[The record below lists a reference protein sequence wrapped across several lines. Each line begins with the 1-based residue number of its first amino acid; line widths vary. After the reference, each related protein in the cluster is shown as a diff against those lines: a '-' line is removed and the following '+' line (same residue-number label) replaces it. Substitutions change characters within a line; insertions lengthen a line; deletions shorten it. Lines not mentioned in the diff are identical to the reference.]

1 MMEYL
6 ALISALSLLV
16 GMLVC
21 LEVGRRYGIRSRVN
35 EPETLATGKRI
46 VEGAFFGLFSLLLGF
61 SFAGAVGRFDQ
72 RRALIV
78 QEANEISTA
87 YQRVDLLAPDVQP
100 QMKELFRVYLDD
112 RLAVYRVLPDIDAA
126 KRELA
131 ESMDKQDQ
139 IWKLA
144 VASTRDASSHPDSG
158 LLLLPALNSMMDVSN
173 TRTWAALTH
182 PPIAIFAFLFL
193 IALICAF
200 IAGSSLAAPRSH
212 TWMHVFAFALLACL
226 SVYIILEIEFPRIGF
241 LNIQKYDR
249 ALVDVRE
256 SMK

>member
-1 MMEYL
+1 MEYL
-6 ALISALSLLV
+6 ALISALCLLV
-16 GMLVC
+16 AMLVC
-21 LEVGRRYGIRSRVN
+21 LELGRRYGLRTGLHEGEKVSG
-35 EPETLATGKRI
+35 GKRI

-61 SFAGAVGRFDQ
+61 SFSGAVGRFEI

-78 QEANEISTA
+78 QEANEVSTA

-100 QMKELFRVYLDD
+100 QMKELFRAYLDD
-112 RLAVYRVLPDIDAA
+112 RLAVYRVLPELDAA

-131 ESMDKQDQ
+131 ESLDKQDQ

-144 VASTRDASSHPDSG
+144 VASTRDATSHPDSG
-158 LLLLPALNSMMDVSN
+158 KLLLPALNSMMDVSN

-182 PPIAIFAFLFL
+182 PPTAIFAFLFL

-200 IAGSSLAAPRSH
+200 IAGSSLAGPRPD
-212 TWMHVFAFALLACL
+212 TWMHVIAFALLACMC
-226 SVYIILEIEFPRIGF
+226 VYIILEIEYPRIGF